1 MSTQFE
7 SIYNEFDKRLRNFIL
22 NRVSDTS
29 IAEDILQEV
38 YIKIHN
44 RIDRLHDTDKLQSW
58 IYQVARNTITDHY
71 RRHKPVVELSDELS
85 LSKQEDADAASSL
98 AASLR
103 VMIDCLKEKYQEALL
118 LTEYKDLTQQ
128 ELANQLGISL
138 SGAKSRVQRAREHLK
153 NILLDCCHFEF
164 DRLGKIIDYHPRC
177 DACASDNYLK
187 DCTSNEEPI
196 TD

>member
-7 SIYNEFDKRLRNFIL
+7 SIYNEFDTRLRNFIL
-22 NRVSDTS
+22 HRVSDTS
-29 IAEDILQEV
+29 ITEDILQEV

-44 RIDRLHDTDKLQSW
+44 RIDSLRDTDKLQSW
-58 IYQVARNTITDHY
+58 IYQIARNTITDHY
-71 RRHKPVVELSDELS
+71 RRHRPAVELPDELS
-85 LSKQEDADAASSL
+85 LPEQEDADAASEL
-98 AASLR
+98 APSLR

-118 LTEYKDLTQQ
+118 LTEYQDLTQQ

-177 DACASDNYLK
+177 EACASDNYLK
-187 DCTSNEEPI
+187 DCTSNEETI
-196 TD
+196 ID